1 MATYEDLLK
10 AVQELKDKA
19 NEYAPDSL
27 ERTMLLDPNIQRLE
41 EFIEQADK
49 TDESERSDPHMR
61 GLYATSVSAAKTGSW
76 NVVKKESK
84 RKDIDYVKRF
94 L

>member
-27 ERTMLLDPNIQRLE
+27 ERTMLFDPNIETVE
-41 EFIEQADK
+41 EFIEQAHK
-49 TDESERSDPHMR
+49 AGESTLSDP
-61 GLYATSVSAAKTGSW
+61 SVQAAFENVIGSIKFLLE
-76 NVVKKESK
+76 N
-84 RKDIDYVKRF
+84 IDNNEIDDDSW
-94 L
+94 LS

>member
-27 ERTMLLDPNIQRLE
+27 ERKMLFDPSIQKLE
-41 EFIEQADK
+41 EFIDQADK
-49 TDESERSDPHMR
+49 ADESERSDPSIQAMFEW
-61 GLYATSVSAAKTGSW
+61 LISITKFVLENIDNDEIDDDSW
-76 NVVKKESK
+76 
-84 RKDIDYVKRF
+84 

>member
-41 EFIEQADK
+41 ELIEQADK
-49 TDESERSDPHMR
+49 TDESERSDP
-61 GLYATSVSAAKTGSW
+61 SVQAMFDWLIGKIKFLLENIDNDGINDDSW
-76 NVVKKESK
+76 
-84 RKDIDYVKRF
+84 
-94 L
+94 LC

>member
-27 ERTMLLDPNIQRLE
+27 ERTMLLDPSIETVE

-49 TDESERSDPHMR
+49 TDESERSDP
-61 GLYATSVSAAKTGSW
+61 SIQAAFENVIGSIKFLLE
-76 NVVKKESK
+76 N
-84 RKDIDYVKRF
+84 IDNDEF
-94 L
+94 DDDSSLC

>member
-27 ERTMLLDPNIQRLE
+27 ERTMLLDPNIETVE
-41 EFIEQADK
+41 EFIEQANK
-49 TDESERSDPHMR
+49 AGESTLSDP
-61 GLYATSVSAAKTGSW
+61 SIQAAFENVIGSIKFLLE
-76 NVVKKESK
+76 N
-84 RKDIDYVKRF
+84 IDNDEIDDDSW
-94 L
+94 LS

>member
-27 ERTMLLDPNIQRLE
+27 ERTMLLDPSIQKLE
-41 EFIEQADK
+41 EFIEQANKADSSTLLDPSLQSAFEWLICTTK
-49 TDESERSDPHMR
+49 FVLENVDNDEIDDD
-61 GLYATSVSAAKTGSW
+61 SW
-76 NVVKKESK
+76 LS
-84 RKDIDYVKRF
+84 
-94 L
+94 

>member
-27 ERTMLLDPNIQRLE
+27 ERTMLLDPSIQRLE

-49 TDESERSDPHMR
+49 TDESERWDP
-61 GLYATSVSAAKTGSW
+61 SVQVMFDWLIGKIKFLLENIDNDEIDDDSW
-76 NVVKKESK
+76 LS
-84 RKDIDYVKRF
+84 
-94 L
+94 